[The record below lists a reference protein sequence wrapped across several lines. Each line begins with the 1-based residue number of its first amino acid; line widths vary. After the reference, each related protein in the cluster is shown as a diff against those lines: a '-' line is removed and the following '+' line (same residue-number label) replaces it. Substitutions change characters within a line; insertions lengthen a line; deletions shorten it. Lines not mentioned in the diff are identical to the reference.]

1 MCIILG
7 ILQTVADSLKVE
19 LNFQLTLRH
28 HGGSLL
34 CWLVFDCSLSCLVD
48 CNLRK
53 TRIPNHG
60 GLFRFYWD
68 LGFPFTWGHFIMKQC
83 WCYCKQWKNLMREED
98 SVSFDR
104 EKWPTSSLNSVM
116 WVQVMFRMRERLKNG
131 SSTNKNGE
139 ALSVYEIMKGL
150 KTML

>member
-1 MCIILG
+1 
-7 ILQTVADSLKVE
+7 
-19 LNFQLTLRH
+19 
-28 HGGSLL
+28 
-34 CWLVFDCSLSCLVD
+34 
-48 CNLRK
+48 
-53 TRIPNHG
+53 
-60 GLFRFYWD
+60 
-68 LGFPFTWGHFIMKQC
+68 
-83 WCYCKQWKNLMREED
+83 MREED

-116 WVQVMFRMRERLKNG
+116 RVQVMFRMRERLKNG